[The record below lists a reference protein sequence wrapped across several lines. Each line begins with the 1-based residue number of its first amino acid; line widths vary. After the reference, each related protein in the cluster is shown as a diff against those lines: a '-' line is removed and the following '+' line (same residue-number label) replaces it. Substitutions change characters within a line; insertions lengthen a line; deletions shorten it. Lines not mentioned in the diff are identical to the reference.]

1 MGHLTNENTLA
12 FYCIEKN
19 MGMDQPALIYI
30 LIGTFVFHLFS
41 TLEIILDIH
50 GSV

>member
-19 MGMDQPALIYI
+19 MGMDQPAHTIHSDR
-30 LIGTFVFHLFS
+30 HLCFPPVS
-41 TLEIILDIH
+41 TLESILDIH
-50 GSV
+50 GLV

>member
-19 MGMDQPALIYI
+19 MGMDQPVHTIQSDLH
-30 LIGTFVFHLFS
+30 LCFPPVF
-41 TLEIILDIH
+41 TLESILDIH
-50 GSV
+50 GLV

>member
-12 FYCIEKN
+12 FYCIEN
-19 MGMDQPALIYI
+19 MGIDQPAHTIHSDQYLC
-30 LIGTFVFHLFS
+30 FPPVES
-41 TLEIILDIH
+41 ILDIH